1 MRPKANLTT
10 KAIFFVAVPCVIQL
24 ALLLVYSAQYQRLES
39 VLANESNGK
48 TVTGYLNWIGYVLAS
63 SLLISPGSQPASQS
77 EKMEEYK
84 QAAQKSVGEL
94 AELLHSNSEQASAV
108 SELSGVCQKL
118 FDTASHDTAGR
129 LPLVTEKFSNLRHQ
143 IIALQKSKFRV
154 QATDLPELRQQVGY
168 LIGALAAISVGTGIF
183 LIILFQGNV
192 VKRLHVIEDNSTKF
206 SKGEKLNQPVEGNDE
221 IAYLDRSFHVMAN
234 LVEDAATKERA
245 IIKNATA
252 VICSLSPQGEFLQ
265 VNPACRKVLGMKE
278 EQLKSMVLRDIVADE
293 YKATIGGILA
303 DACSAHSAVEFENQ
317 IVKPDGAVVDILWSA
332 QWSESEQALFCV
344 AQDISEKKRIEEL
357 KKEIVQM
364 VSHDLRSPLMAITA
378 AIFLIR
384 NGKGGEVPPAMEK
397 HLTTAQVSVDRM
409 KTLVDDLLDIEKIKS
424 GKLEINQVDVD
435 LAEVFEEVVLSLSP
449 WAKSVGVVLES
460 IGEPPVA
467 FVDHDRIVQVLVNL
481 VANALKFSPQGG
493 TISLESIEN
502 EKEISVFVLDE
513 GPGIPADLL
522 PVLFERFTQAK
533 ASGANVKGGSGLGL
547 AICKSL
553 VELHGGRIWA
563 EAPETGGTRIVF
575 TLPKA
580 KGSALS

>member
-1 MRPKANLTT
+1 MRLKMNLTT
-10 KAIFFVAVPCVIQL
+10 KAIFFVAVPCAIQIV
-24 ALLLVYSAQYQRLES
+24 LLLWYSAQYQRLES

-63 SLLISPGSQPASQS
+63 SLLISPGPQPAQQS
-77 EKMEEYK
+77 PKMEEYK
-84 QAAQKSVGEL
+84 HAAQKSVGEL
-94 AELLHSNSEQASAV
+94 ADLLRGNSEQASAV
-108 SELSGVCQKL
+108 AELNGVCQKL
-118 FDTASHDTAGR
+118 FDTASQDTAGR
-129 LPLVTEKFSNLRHQ
+129 LALVTEKFSNLRHQ

-154 QATDLPELRQQVGY
+154 QTTDLPELRQQQGY

-183 LIILFQGNV
+183 LIVLFQGNV
-192 VKRLHVIEDNSTKF
+192 VKRLNVIEDNSSKF

-221 IAYLDRSFHVMAN
+221 IAYLDRSFHLMAD
-234 LVEDAATKERA
+234 LVEDAAIKERA

-265 VNPACRKVLGMKE
+265 VNPACRKVFGMKE

-449 WAKSVGVVLES
+449 WAKSVGVSLES
-460 IGEPPVA
+460 TGEPPVA

-493 TISLESIEN
+493 TIRLESLEN
-502 EKEISVFVLDE
+502 EEEISVFVLDE

-533 ASGANVKGGSGLGL
+533 ASGANAKGGSGLGL

-553 VELHGGRIWA
+553 VELHGGKIWA
-563 EAPETGGTRIVF
+563 EAPKNGGTRIVF

-580 KGSALS
+580 KNSVFS